1 MNKTDRA
8 KFEEYMEEFDE
19 VEKSIDDLL
28 FRANPTNQRE
38 LQDKGLKPLKGVHV
52 KKGLNDLRNK
62 VNKLKVKINNYV
74 SKDEE

>member
-1 MNKTDRA
+1 VNKTDRS

-28 FRANPTNQRE
+28 FRANPTNQRK

-62 VNKLKVKINNYV
+62 VSTLKVKINNYV